1 MNAGIAGAAWV
12 LPLTF
17 ALLALAAALIL
28 LRLVR
33 GPRAPDRVVAIDALS
48 MIAIATIALL
58 ALSTGQPMLLD
69 AAVVLSLVSF
79 LGTTAFILLFRRRG
93 READPAAGPQGRAP
107 GGGEAA
113 GTERA
118 EWEASGGAV
127 AERGTSG
134 GTVAGLASAVR
145 ETRGGAVAEREPCA
159 NGEAAR

>member
-113 GTERA
+113 GTER
-118 EWEASGGAV
+118 EAS
-127 AERGTSG
+127 
-134 GTVAGLASAVR
+134 
-145 ETRGGAVAEREPCA
+145 GGAVAEREPCA